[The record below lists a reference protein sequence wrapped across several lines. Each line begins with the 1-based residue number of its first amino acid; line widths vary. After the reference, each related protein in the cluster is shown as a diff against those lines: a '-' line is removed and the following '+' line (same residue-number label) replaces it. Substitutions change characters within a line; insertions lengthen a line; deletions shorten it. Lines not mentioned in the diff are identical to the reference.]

1 MSNSDKQINRKYSD
15 VRTGG
20 AAYLESQK
28 ECVITR
34 HGQTNIYKQGNG
46 FKFALQGYALFKD
59 VNNWLWNKCITNV
72 NDDVDGDDADAGDRD
87 DEFDFS
93 CLRELTLDDVK
104 KNLNVIFKGVTYSYD
119 DNLHRPN
126 PVQYDKAWSDVENHL
141 FPLQIAYNYDEATI
155 ADTDGD
161 GQEDDY
167 QNDYDNTYVSYDV
180 VINRELIDVIDVT
193 GDQTFDGIIYIA
205 RPFKNEPQDDNL
217 DILDPQKP
225 ILFAISYFGVD
236 KLMILKDQKDRLVMN
251 VEMHVGYAYDEKGE
265 DAIVDVQDKMPVG
278 YNEKGWVQ
286 GIHLANDAVA
296 NTKNGEESYETTN
309 KLFLTT
315 LNDAEIGSYDTFSKL
330 NIMSEGQ
337 DSVLDSVPQLMFS
350 LVNRKGNKSWNG
362 QRLAFIYASGNR
374 APLFRI
380 AEMAGAGK
388 QRINLEL
395 LGVNNLYRNIK
406 GIYGN
411 SFIYS
416 QENELPTSAF
426 DNTFI
431 NSDGNILYSHAA
443 NNISFINSNYNTVQ
457 SGTESVFH
465 EFPGTNNITFMETD
479 NSIITPWY
487 STYYTSG
494 YKGDKG
500 IKGHKGRIT
509 WTPYTVGGHLSQH
522 FLMDSDYSFIN
533 GHNNSDFHGTYIS
546 TPSAKHV
553 FSEYSQHDLEI
564 GNMYGYTNN
573 NSGNL
578 IAIGRGLTYVKG
590 QGDKILLGHFNM
602 NDTDPD
608 NVLVVGD
615 GFVSEDYLKK
625 ISHLLSGSNDNN
637 RFYNAIGCKGVK
649 GERGDMVNYYR
660 HNLFTVNRQGYVGI
674 SDYTNPENS
683 ARYGFSGIT
692 AYCKGAKYEIPFS
705 SVYAKLNVYDS
716 MKEFQDIIDKYTDQ
730 VQAINNTMP
739 TNISKVISSAT
750 SLENLFGKEISA
762 VKSNSIINITYQTT
776 ASKSDPG
783 FATTVTSYRMY
794 MGEGGLVKTFDVRR
808 VSAYNSL
815 QYLYLRDT
823 ANNLTG
829 FFSINN

>member
-1 MSNSDKQINRKYSD
+1 MSSYR
-15 VRTGG
+15 
-20 AAYLESQK
+20 AEQK

-34 HGQTNIYKQGNG
+34 QGQANIYKQGNG

-59 VNNWLWNKCITNV
+59 VNGWLQQKCLKID
-72 NDDVDGDDADAGDRD
+72 NDGTDEEGQDAGSKD
-87 DEFDFS
+87 DEFDFN
-93 CLRELTLDDVK
+93 CLRDFTLDDVK

-119 DNLHRPN
+119 NNLHRPN
-126 PVQYDKAWSDVENHL
+126 AIQYANAWDDVENHL
-141 FPLQIAYNYDEATI
+141 FPLQHAYNYDESYYTDA
-155 ADTDGD
+155 DGD
-161 GQEDDY
+161 GKEDE
-167 QNDYDNTYVSYDV
+167 QMNNYDNTYVSYDV
-180 VINRELIDVIDVT
+180 VINRELVDVTDVT

-225 ILFAISYFGVD
+225 VLFAISYFAVD
-236 KLMILKDQKDRLVMN
+236 KLMILKEQKDRLVMN
-251 VEMHVGYAYDEKGE
+251 VEMHVGYAYDENGE
-265 DAIVDVQDKMPVG
+265 DAIVDIQNQMPEG
-278 YNEKGWVQ
+278 YNEKGLVQ
-286 GIHLANDAVA
+286 GIHLANDAST
-296 NTKNGEESYETTN
+296 NTLNDCESYETVN
-309 KLFLTT
+309 KLFITSVP
-315 LNDAEIGSYDTFSKL
+315 DEEIKPYDVFSKL
-330 NIMSEGQ
+330 NIMSQGTERIAE
-337 DSVLDSVPQLMFS
+337 STPQLMFS
-350 LVNRKGNKSWNG
+350 LVNNKGNKSWNG
-362 QRLAFIYASGNR
+362 QRLAFNYASGGR

-380 AEMAGAGK
+380 FELAGAGK
-388 QRINLEL
+388 QRINVEL
-395 LGVNNLYRNIK
+395 LGVNNLYQNIK

-431 NSDGNILYSHAA
+431 NSDSNILYAHAA
-443 NNISFINSNYNTVQ
+443 NNISFINSNFNVVQ

-465 EFPGTNNITFMETD
+465 QFPGTNNVTFMETD
-479 NSIITPWY
+479 NSVVTPWY
-487 STYYTSG
+487 STYYTSS
-494 YKGDKG
+494 YSGDKG
-500 IKGHKGRIT
+500 VKGHKGRVV

-522 FLMDSDYSFIN
+522 FLLDSDYSFIN
-533 GHNNSDFHGTYIS
+533 GHNNDDFHGTYIS

-590 QGDKILLGHFNM
+590 QGDKILLGHFNL
-602 NDTDPD
+602 NDKDPD
-608 NVLVVGD
+608 NVLIVGD

-625 ISHLLSGSNDNN
+625 ISHLLDGSNDNN
-637 RFYNAIGCKGVK
+637 RFFNAIGCKGE
-649 GERGDMVNYYR
+649 GERGDMVNFYR
-660 HNLFTVNRQGYVGI
+660 HNLFTVNRKGWVGI
-674 SDYTNPENS
+674 SDYTHPENS

-692 AYCKGAKYEIPFS
+692 AFCKGARYDIPFS

-716 MKEFQDIIDKYTDQ
+716 MKEFQNVIDSYTDK

-739 TNISKVISSAT
+739 TNKSIVISAAT
-750 SLENLFGKEISA
+750 NLEEYFKTDISA
-762 VKSNSIINITYQTT
+762 LKSNSIINVTYQTT
-776 ASKSDPG
+776 ATKADPD
-783 FATTVTSYRMY
+783 FRTTVTSYRMY
-794 MGEGGLVKTFDVRR
+794 RNGDGLTKTYDIRR

-823 ANNLTG
+823 SNNMTG